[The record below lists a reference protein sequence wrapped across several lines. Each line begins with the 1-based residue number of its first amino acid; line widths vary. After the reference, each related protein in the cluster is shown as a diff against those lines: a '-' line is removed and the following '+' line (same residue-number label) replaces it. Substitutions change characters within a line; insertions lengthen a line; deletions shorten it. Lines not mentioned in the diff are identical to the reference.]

1 VKKMLNQTVLVGR
14 LTKNPEIVETESG
27 KKVINIT
34 VAVPRSFK
42 NADGVYD
49 TDFIE
54 ITLWN
59 SIAERTAE
67 YCKKGDLVGIRIQS
81 DSYEKD
87 GEKKSVSRIIAE
99 KITFLAAKS
108 REELEPVI

>member
-1 VKKMLNQTVLVGR
+1 MLNQTVLVGR

-27 KKVINIT
+27 KKVSNIT
-34 VAVPRSFK
+34 IAVPRTFK
-42 NADGVYD
+42 NSDGIYE

-59 SIAERTAE
+59 SIAERTVE
-67 YCKKGDLVGIRIQS
+67 YWKKGDLVGIKGRIQS

-87 GEKKSVSRIIAE
+87 GEKKSVSRVIAE
-99 KITFLAAKS
+99 KLTFLAAKT
-108 REELEPVI
+108 REEPEPSI

>member
-1 VKKMLNQTVLVGR
+1 MLNQTVLVGR

-27 KKVINIT
+27 KKVSNIT
-34 VAVPRSFK
+34 IAVPRTFK
-42 NADGVYD
+42 NSDGIYE

-59 SIAERTAE
+59 SIAERTVE
-67 YCKKGDLVGIRIQS
+67 YCKKGDLVGIKGRIQS

-87 GEKKSVSRIIAE
+87 GEKKSVSRVIAE
-99 KITFLAAKS
+99 KLTFLAAKT
-108 REELEPVI
+108 REEPEPSI